1 MSYRRW
7 IFLAIL
13 AALVV
18 SGCKREEPDAGQASA
33 QTISEAEIAAAR
45 DAMTRGMTGVSF
57 DKLTAA
63 HVGRRCVV
71 VTNGPYDDSPPPPPL
86 GMVHRM
92 GPVTIYTARVH
103 EVSADSL
110 KISASYP
117 TSGNK
122 KIAEILRA
130 NIQSVHVGD

>member
-7 IFLAIL
+7 IFLAVL
-13 AALVV
+13 AALAVG
-18 SGCKREEPDAGQASA
+18 GCKRKEPDASPVPA
-33 QTISEAEIAAAR
+33 QTISEGEVAAAR
-45 DAMTRGMTGVSF
+45 DAMTRGMTAVPL

-92 GPVTIYTARVH
+92 GPVTIYTARIH
-103 EVSADSL
+103 EVSSDSL

-122 KIAEILRA
+122 KIAEIPRA
-130 NIQSVHVGD
+130 NIQSLHVGD